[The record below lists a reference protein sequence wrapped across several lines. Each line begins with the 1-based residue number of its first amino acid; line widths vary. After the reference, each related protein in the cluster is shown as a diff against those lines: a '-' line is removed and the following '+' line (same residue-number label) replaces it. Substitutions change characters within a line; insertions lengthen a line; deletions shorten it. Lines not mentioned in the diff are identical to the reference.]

1 MEITNKNDY
10 GQLEIARM
18 LNRFLESHGI
28 KDKALLFNCD
38 LELEEMQNVKY
49 QIKQLY
55 DKEMSLV
62 GYLLKMTYVDSQE
75 ITNKFYNDIESLVID
90 FLDLIPTFVDFQEN
104 YDFCIF
110 RYDYLKGKTFSS
122 LSELLHEYVLM
133 EKIFNKSF

>member
-55 DKEMSLV
+55 DKNMDLV
-62 GYLLKMTYVDSQE
+62 GYLFKMTYVDSQE